1 MIRVAVIGCG
11 YWGPQHIRN
20 FAASGRARVVL
31 AVDLNRER
39 LAHIAGRYPGV
50 RTTCE
55 AAAALDDDID
65 AVVVA
70 TPAGTHYALARAALL
85 AGKHVL
91 VEKPLT
97 TRSDH
102 ARELVRLA
110 ESRGLTLM
118 TGHTF
123 MYHPA
128 VRALAHLVHS
138 GELGEI
144 FYISSTRVNLGLH
157 RKDVDVLW
165 DLATHDISILRFLL
179 GAQPR
184 VGAVYGAAFHD
195 PAVAEVAFA
204 ELRYPGGVLANVHV
218 SWLDPVKI
226 RRMTVVGSRKM
237 AVWDDVEPYDKLR
250 IHDKGVARAPY
261 YDDFGQWQVAYRYG
275 DVHVPH
281 IPWQEPLRLECEHF
295 LDCIRDG
302 APPLTDGRD
311 GLAVVETLEACSAA
325 LVLQPRAM
333 PEPARPSL
341 TEQPAPAPPA
351 SSP

>member
-1 MIRVAVIGCG
+1 MIRVAVVGCG

-20 FAASGRARVVL
+20 FLASGRARVVL
-31 AVDLNRER
+31 AVDLSPER
-39 LAHIAGRYPGV
+39 LAHIAGRYPEV
-50 RTTCE
+50 RTACD
-55 AAAALDDDID
+55 AAAALEDGID
-65 AVVVA
+65 AVVIA
-70 TPAGTHYALARAALL
+70 TPAGTHYPLARAALL

-97 TRSDH
+97 TR
-102 ARELVRLA
+102 AEQAQELVHLA
-110 ESRGLTLM
+110 EARGLTLM

-128 VRALAHLVHS
+128 VRALAELVRA
-138 GELGEI
+138 GELGDI

-165 DLATHDISILRFLL
+165 DLAAHDISILRYLL

-204 ELRYPGGVLANVHV
+204 ELRYPGDVLANVHV

-237 AVWDDVEPYDKLR
+237 AVWDDVEPHDKLR
-250 IHDKGVARAPY
+250 IHDKGVAHAPY

-281 IPWQEPLRLECEHF
+281 IPWVEPLRAECDHF

-302 APPLTDGRD
+302 TPPLTDGRD

-325 LVLQPRAM
+325 LVLQRPPLANAVAS
-333 PEPARPSL
+333 PATGR
-341 TEQPAPAPPA
+341 PAPAPSAP
-351 SSP
+351 SP

>member
-1 MIRVAVIGCG
+1 MIRVAVVGCG

-31 AVDLNRER
+31 AVDLNPER

-50 RTTCE
+50 ATSCD
-55 AAAALDDDID
+55 AAAALDDGVD
-65 AVVVA
+65 AVVIA
-70 TPAGTHYALARAALL
+70 TPAGTHYPLARAALL

-97 TRSDH
+97 TRAEH
-102 ARELVRLA
+102 ARELVHLA

-118 TGHTF
+118 AGHTF

-128 VRALAHLVHS
+128 VRALAELVRS
-138 GELGEI
+138 GELGDI
-144 FYISSTRVNLGLH
+144 FYVSSTRVNLGLH

-165 DLATHDISILRFLL
+165 DLAAHDISILRFLL
-179 GAQPR
+179 DTQPQ

-195 PAVAEVAFA
+195 PGVAEVAFA
-204 ELRYPGGVLANVHV
+204 ELRYPGGILANLHV

-237 AVWDDVEPYDKLR
+237 AVWDDVEPHDKLR

-275 DVHVPH
+275 DVHVPY
-281 IPWQEPLRLECEHF
+281 IPWVEPLRAECEHF

-302 APPLTDGRD
+302 VRPLTDGRE
-311 GLAVVETLEACSAA
+311 GLAVVETLQACSAA
-325 LVLQPRAM
+325 LVLQRRP
-333 PEPARPSL
+333 PADP
-341 TEQPAPAPPA
+341 TEAPATGRPAPAPSA
-351 SSP
+351 SWP

>member
-20 FAASGRARVVL
+20 FAASGRARVAL

-39 LAHIAGRYPGV
+39 LAHIARRYPGV

-55 AAAALDDDID
+55 AASAFEDDID

-70 TPAGTHYALARAALL
+70 TPAGTHYQLARAALL

-97 TRSDH
+97 TRVDH
-102 ARELVRLA
+102 ARELVHLA
-110 ESRGLTLM
+110 EARGLTLM

-128 VRALAHLVHS
+128 VRTLAGLVRS

-144 FYISSTRVNLGLH
+144 FYISATRVNLGLH

-165 DLATHDISILRFLL
+165 DLAAHDISILRFLL

-204 ELRYPGGVLANVHV
+204 ELRYPGGILANVHV

-237 AVWDDVEPYDKLR
+237 AVWDDVEPHDKLR

-281 IPWQEPLRLECEHF
+281 IPWEEPLRLECEHF

-325 LVLQPRAM
+325 LVLQPRAA
-333 PEPARPSL
+333 PDPFHPAP
-341 TEQPAPAPPA
+341 TERPAPAPPA